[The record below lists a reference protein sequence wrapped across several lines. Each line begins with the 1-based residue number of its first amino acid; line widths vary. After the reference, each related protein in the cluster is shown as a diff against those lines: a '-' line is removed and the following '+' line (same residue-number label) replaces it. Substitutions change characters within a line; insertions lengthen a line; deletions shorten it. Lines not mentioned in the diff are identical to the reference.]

1 MLVLDVSGSMNN
13 SIPVDYKKVADNTE
27 EGRSS
32 LKSGNTYYLKYNN
45 KYYQI
50 RKYDNRYYIYKKGY
64 YDISEDQYKNCEI
77 FIKLATRLD
86 ALKESV

>member
-50 RKYDNRYYIYKKGY
+50 RKYDNRYYIYKRVIMIY
-64 YDISEDQYKNCEI
+64 QRIS
-77 FIKLATRLD
+77 IKIVKFL
-86 ALKESV
+86 